1 MVAHDVGLFSL
12 AGGNTGGVRDQQVAL
27 VEVTLKAMASKC
39 DPGVNASIFLEE
51 NEDRHD
57 QVPPHESI

>member
-27 VEVTLKAMASKC
+27 VEVTLKAMAIKC
-39 DPGVNASIFLEE
+39 DPASIFLEE
-51 NEDRHD
+51 DEDRHD
-57 QVPPHESI
+57 QVPHHESI